1 VLIVPALMLFTLI
14 LGIINRISVFESF
27 AQGAREAFKLIYNT
41 LPYLIAI
48 FMAIELLR
56 ASGLAALLSDI
67 LAPFFKLVGIPK
79 ELAELI
85 VLRPLSGSGS
95 LIVLE
100 NIYAQYGVDSYIS
113 NTASVIMASSDTVL
127 YICAVYFSTSKNK
140 KTGLAIPIA
149 LFVSFAS
156 AVFACLLMK
165 LF

>member
-1 VLIVPALMLFTLI
+1 MLIVPALMLFTLI

-95 LIVLE
+95 LIVL
-100 NIYAQYGVDSYIS
+100 AFMSDGWTYIS
-113 NTASVIMASSDTVL
+113 IRSVIRERLAFRGL
-127 YICAVYFSTSKNK
+127 FSLLKNRV
-140 KTGLAIPIA
+140 I
-149 LFVSFAS
+149 SRY
-156 AVFACLLMK
+156 
-165 LF
+165 